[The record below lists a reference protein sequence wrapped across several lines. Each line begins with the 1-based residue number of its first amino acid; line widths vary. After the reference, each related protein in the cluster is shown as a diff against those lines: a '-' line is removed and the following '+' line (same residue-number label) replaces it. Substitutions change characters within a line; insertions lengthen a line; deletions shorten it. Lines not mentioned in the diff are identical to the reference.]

1 MPAARRQAPATAPAS
16 DRAGKC
22 RRNGPLGLRYVCNGT
37 TLGSDLDGRMGAA
50 VPDATGGSI
59 RVVALVRGLVQGVG
73 FRYRTRSRAEALGL
87 SGWVRN
93 LPDGRV
99 EVVAEG
105 DRAACHD
112 LTDWLGGPRAPGR
125 VDAVVVRVE
134 RARGDLAG
142 FATG

>member
-1 MPAARRQAPATAPAS
+1 MS
-16 DRAGKC
+16 
-22 RRNGPLGLRYVCNGT
+22 
-37 TLGSDLDGRMGAA
+37 AA
-50 VPDATGGSI
+50 VPAETGGSI

-87 SGWVRN
+87 SGWAWN

-112 LTDWLGGPRAPGR
+112 LADWLGGPQAPGR